1 MAACRRTVR
10 LTDRAYAFA
19 LSSCCSVQVAELA
32 SEVAGTKSKY
42 DDHEARLKERLD
54 RLKVR
59 ESGPGRDCVSS
70 THEK

>member
-1 MAACRRTVR
+1 MLVAACRRTVR
-10 LTDRAYAFA
+10 LTQCM
-19 LSSCCSVQVAELA
+19 LLPCCSVQVAELA

-59 ESGPGRDCVSS
+59 ESGLGESV
-70 THEK
+70 